1 MDKLSNAFGK
11 VLRSARTQAGLTQ
24 EKLGFEAGIQ
34 RKYVSELELGQK
46 SPSLETVLRIC
57 RAVGMPPG
65 AFVSLVVSVM
75 EESDSDS

>member
-1 MDKLSNAFGK
+1 LDKLSNAFGK
-11 VLRSARTQAGLTQ
+11 VLRSARINAGLTQ

-57 RAVGMPPG
+57 RAVGVPPG
-65 AFVSLVVSVM
+65 AFVTLVVSAL
-75 EESDSDS
+75 EESGPET

>member
-11 VLRSARTQAGLTQ
+11 VLRSARINAGLTQ

-57 RAVGMPPG
+57 RAVGVPPG
-65 AFVSLVVSVM
+65 AFVTLVVSAL
-75 EESDSDS
+75 EESGPET